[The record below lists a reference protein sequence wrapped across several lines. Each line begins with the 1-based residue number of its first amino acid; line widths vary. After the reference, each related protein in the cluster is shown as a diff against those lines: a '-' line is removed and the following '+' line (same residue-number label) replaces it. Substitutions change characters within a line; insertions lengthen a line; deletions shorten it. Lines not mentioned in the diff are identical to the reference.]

1 MFFQSLLNLTI
12 TFTLLLCRSLSLTY
26 FNLLYRSK
34 EEVYKAR
41 ISELENNVTHLHDEL
56 HRITSDLD
64 SGFGS
69 ADGAYNF
76 KREKLQ
82 NQLRELRDRE
92 VELREKLDEMEQK
105 EAAYRETLEHAD
117 RIVAS
122 VEQGYKNKIE
132 ELEISEKNLKQRVL
146 HLEDVESRLR
156 GALHKERRSS
166 DGRKPDDLVL
176 ELLEAE
182 AREIGLKEKVQTL
195 EQLQRSSMIK
205 VKDLE
210 KVR

>member
-1 MFFQSLLNLTI
+1 M
-12 TFTLLLCRSLSLTY
+12 
-26 FNLLYRSK
+26 
-34 EEVYKAR
+34 
-41 ISELENNVTHLHDEL
+41 HDEL

-69 ADGAYNF
+69 PDGAYNF

-210 KVR
+210 KVKANKRVVFIILRISTKYVRSSLSPISIKHIVHYISLKNSF